1 MGKTKHKKQQK
12 SEDKENFEHTEQINE
27 EKKQD
32 SVFDAILEAAL
43 GVEEQKVEKTDEI
56 INEKIPMG
64 RRNSRFMSED
74 EKQNNSSHDVLK
86 YRPEFGNKSN
96 KANEKIWQLMS
107 SYIGAD

>member
-43 GVEEQKVEKTDEI
+43 GVEE
-56 INEKIPMG
+56 
-64 RRNSRFMSED
+64 
-74 EKQNNSSHDVLK
+74 
-86 YRPEFGNKSN
+86 
-96 KANEKIWQLMS
+96 
-107 SYIGAD
+107 